1 MRTKIQRGFSALELV
16 VVVAIII
23 ILSAIAI
30 PNIVTAREGYTLLI
44 ATDVLTQ
51 QFNRCRQEAVRANNR
66 MKVKVTATTTQLDS
80 NRDNAFNSSD
90 EVAVFISE
98 EATVTAMTPDTGIV
112 EFTSR
117 GEIPVGDAPS
127 FTVSTGTRYRV
138 VTIDPRGSVRV
149 GPEIVN

>member
-1 MRTKIQRGFSALELV
+1 LELIV
-16 VVVAIII
+16 VIAIII

-51 QFNRCRQEAVRANNR
+51 QFNRCRQEAVRVNNR
-66 MKVKVTATTTQLDS
+66 MKVKVTASTIQLDS
-80 NRDNAFNSSD
+80 NRDDVFDTND
-90 EVAVFISE
+90 TPAVSISE
-98 EATVTAMTPDTGIV
+98 EATVTAMAPDTGIV

-117 GEIPVGDAPS
+117 GEIPVGSAPS
-127 FTVSTGTRYRV
+127 FTVSIGTRSRV

-149 GPEIVN
+149 GPEIVG